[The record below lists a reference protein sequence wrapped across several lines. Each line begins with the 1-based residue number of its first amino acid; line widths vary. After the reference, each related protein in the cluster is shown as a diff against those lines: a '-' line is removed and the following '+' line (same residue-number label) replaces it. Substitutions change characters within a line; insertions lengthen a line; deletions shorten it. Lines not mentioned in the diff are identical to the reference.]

1 MDLSAKRISKSMWCL
16 LGIILFII
24 LFSLISPYLAPND
37 PYLTHS
43 DNILA
48 APDMNHLFGTDNHGR
63 DVLSRVMVGSRS
75 SIFAAFAI
83 IACAG
88 TLGSFVG
95 LMGGYFG
102 GKVDAC
108 LMRVTDIFLAFPDI
122 LLAIAVAGILGGS
135 LLNAMFALVLTAWT
149 QYARLAR
156 SSTIAIKEE
165 TFIHAARLGGCS
177 DREIIFLHILPNIAE
192 SLIVTATLHVSGMM
206 MGLAGLSFLGLGVQV
221 PEAEWGSMIS
231 EGRYCLQNAPWV
243 ALAPSAVMVS
253 VMLVLIYS
261 VTRSEIYWIRKMKNN
276 YIFRRKNMKKRWI
289 AAGLAAVTACSVLS
303 AAAVMIRK
311 RRRIKSSVWRGQYPY
326 LLRPWIRQKDG
337 MAGTLS
343 ATVSARHCLK

>member
-102 GKVDAC
+102 GKVD
-108 LMRVTDIFLAFPDI
+108 LLIMRAMDVLLAFPGI
-122 LLAIAVAGILGGS
+122 LLSIVFVSVLGPNLDNAILSVGIYTVP
-135 LLNAMFALVLTAWT
+135 NFARM
-149 QYARLAR
+149 ARGETLALR
-156 SSTIAIKEE
+156 NSE
-165 TFIHAARLGGCS
+165 FIEAARAMGSGDIRIVFS
-177 DREIIFLHILPNIAE
+177 HILINIV
-192 SLIVTATLHVSGMM
+192 STMIVM
-206 MGLAGLSFLGLGVQV
+206 
-221 PEAEWGSMIS
+221 
-231 EGRYCLQNAPWV
+231 
-243 ALAPSAVMVS
+243 
-253 VMLVLIYS
+253 
-261 VTRSEIYWIRKMKNN
+261 
-276 YIFRRKNMKKRWI
+276 
-289 AAGLAAVTACSVLS
+289 
-303 AAAVMIRK
+303 
-311 RRRIKSSVWRGQYPY
+311 
-326 LLRPWIRQKDG
+326 
-337 MAGTLS
+337 GTLS
-343 ATVSARHCLK
+343 FGTAIITTSGMGFLGIGAQPPTPEWGAMLSSGRQYLLVAPHVTTYTGLAILFLVLGLNLLGDGLLDVLDPKMKD

>member
-1 MDLSAKRISKSMWCL
+1 MDLFAKRISKSMWCL

-102 GKVDAC
+102 GKTDAC
-108 LMRVTDIFLAFPDI
+108 LMRVTDVFLAFPDI

-177 DREIIFLHILPNIAE
+177 DREIIFLHILPNIAGP
-192 SLIVTATLHVSGMM
+192 LIVTATPCKRYDDGARRAV
-206 MGLAGLSFLGLGVQV
+206 
-221 PEAEWGSMIS
+221 IS
-231 EGRYCLQNAPWV
+231 R
-243 ALAPSAVMVS
+243 
-253 VMLVLIYS
+253 
-261 VTRSEIYWIRKMKNN
+261 TR
-276 YIFRRKNMKKRWI
+276 
-289 AAGLAAVTACSVLS
+289 G
-303 AAAVMIRK
+303 
-311 RRRIKSSVWRGQYPY
+311 
-326 LLRPWIRQKDG
+326 
-337 MAGTLS
+337 AGTGSGVGVHDQRRTLLS
-343 ATVSARHCLK
+343 SECAVGGSRTECRHGFRYACF

>member
-1 MDLSAKRISKSMWCL
+1 MDLFAKRISKSMWCL

-24 LFSLISPYLAPND
+24 LFSLISPYLAPDD

-48 APDMNHLFGTDNHGR
+48 APDMNHLFGTDSHGR
-63 DVLSRVMVGSRS
+63 DVLSRVMVGSRN

-102 GKVDAC
+102 GKTDAC
-108 LMRVTDIFLAFPDI
+108 LMRVTDVFLAFPDI

-177 DREIIFLHILPNIAE
+177 DGEIIFLHILPYLSAYHGPFVNSA
-192 SLIVTATLHVSGMM
+192 SLIPISPLTLNLPPCATSP
-206 MGLAGLSFLGLGVQV
+206 Q
-221 PEAEWGSMIS
+221 
-231 EGRYCLQNAPWV
+231 
-243 ALAPSAVMVS
+243 
-253 VMLVLIYS
+253 
-261 VTRSEIYWIRKMKNN
+261 
-276 YIFRRKNMKKRWI
+276 
-289 AAGLAAVTACSVLS
+289 
-303 AAAVMIRK
+303 
-311 RRRIKSSVWRGQYPY
+311 
-326 LLRPWIRQKDG
+326 
-337 MAGTLS
+337 MA
-343 ATVSARHCLK
+343 

>member
-1 MDLSAKRISKSMWCL
+1 MDLSAKRISKSMWFL

-177 DREIIFLHILPNIAE
+177 DRDDGARRA
-192 SLIVTATLHVSGMM
+192 V
-206 MGLAGLSFLGLGVQV
+206 
-221 PEAEWGSMIS
+221 IS
-231 EGRYCLQNAPWV
+231 R
-243 ALAPSAVMVS
+243 
-253 VMLVLIYS
+253 
-261 VTRSEIYWIRKMKNN
+261 TRR
-276 YIFRRKNMKKRWI
+276 
-289 AAGLAAVTACSVLS
+289 
-303 AAAVMIRK
+303 
-311 RRRIKSSVWRGQYPY
+311 
-326 LLRPWIRQKDG
+326 
-337 MAGTLS
+337 AGTGSGVGIHDQRRTLLS
-343 ATVSARHCLK
+343 SECAVGGSRTERRHGFRNACF

>member
-102 GKVDAC
+102 GKR
-108 LMRVTDIFLAFPDI
+108 MP
-122 LLAIAVAGILGGS
+122 
-135 LLNAMFALVLTAWT
+135 VLC
-149 QYARLAR
+149 
-156 SSTIAIKEE
+156 
-165 TFIHAARLGGCS
+165 G
-177 DREIIFLHILPNIAE
+177 
-192 SLIVTATLHVSGMM
+192 
-206 MGLAGLSFLGLGVQV
+206 
-221 PEAEWGSMIS
+221 
-231 EGRYCLQNAPWV
+231 
-243 ALAPSAVMVS
+243 
-253 VMLVLIYS
+253 
-261 VTRSEIYWIRKMKNN
+261 
-276 YIFRRKNMKKRWI
+276 
-289 AAGLAAVTACSVLS
+289 
-303 AAAVMIRK
+303 
-311 RRRIKSSVWRGQYPY
+311 
-326 LLRPWIRQKDG
+326 
-337 MAGTLS
+337 
-343 ATVSARHCLK
+343 

>member
-1 MDLSAKRISKSMWCL
+1 MWCL

-177 DREIIFLHILPNIAE
+177 DREIIFLHILPNI
-192 SLIVTATLHVSGMM
+192 GMM

-253 VMLVLIYS
+253 VMLVFNLFGDQ
-261 VTRSEIYWIRKMKNN
+261 VRDLLDPKNE
-276 YIFRRKNMKKRWI
+276 K
-289 AAGLAAVTACSVLS
+289 
-303 AAAVMIRK
+303 
-311 RRRIKSSVWRGQYPY
+311 
-326 LLRPWIRQKDG
+326 
-337 MAGTLS
+337 
-343 ATVSARHCLK
+343 